1 MTYTSISYS
10 SSQTHALFLDDG
22 STLERFM
29 YFLSVAK
36 RRCGDLTGDNT
47 DVGKSE
53 DGMGQCSVAQLRLLI
68 HSHF

>member
-1 MTYTSISYS
+1 
-10 SSQTHALFLDDG
+10 
-22 STLERFM
+22 M